1 VVWESAVVENLR
13 EKERCKSSRR
23 TPPRPRPLLKA
34 FRPVS
39 FAPNFDRQLLLVRLF
54 APVTE
59 RPRITPTRQRRFCV
73 AGERA
78 ERMKSDLRESQH
90 NGTPRDPGNGPG
102 SLGMMTIVVTN
113 LGTDINN
120 PGSII
125 GLLQWNAGI
134 PTVDYGALKV
144 AAAAGNKLVCN
155 TF

>member
-1 VVWESAVVENLR
+1 M
-13 EKERCKSSRR
+13 
-23 TPPRPRPLLKA
+23 
-34 FRPVS
+34 
-39 FAPNFDRQLLLVRLF
+39 
-54 APVTE
+54 
-59 RPRITPTRQRRFCV
+59 

-78 ERMKSDLRESQH
+78 ERMKSDLSESQH
-90 NGTPRDPGNGPG
+90 NGTPRGPG

-120 PGSII
+120 PGSVI